1 MAMAHDVRMIESSD
15 ARRCVTADQGLLP
28 SDQAG
33 GAMAGGE
40 SQAPNMSK
48 QRAESRGEVVL
59 TKLSPWSMA
68 DTVARLA
75 AVLAARGMKV
85 FAVIDH
91 ADEARSV
98 GLALRDTKV
107 FIVGSPSLSA
117 AAIEAQPLAA
127 LDLYPANRRLGGRVS
142 NEGQLPISRRG
153 SSPLRS
159 GQRPCSGAREHPCGG
174 QRSGRPLEKRT
185 KSDMTVVRQVDAT
198 IAQVRRRFRRTT
210 SPRPISSTPARRRSP
225 LTSTC

>member
-1 MAMAHDVRMIESSD
+1 
-15 ARRCVTADQGLLP
+15 
-28 SDQAG
+28 
-33 GAMAGGE
+33 MAGGE

-127 LDLYPANRRLGGRVS
+127 LDLTLRIAVWEDGYQTKVSYP
-142 NEGQLPISRRG
+142 
-153 SSPLRS
+153 SP
-159 GQRPCSGAREHPCGG
+159 AE
-174 QRSGRPLEKRT
+174 
-185 KSDMTVVRQVDAT
+185 V
-198 IAQVRRRFRRTT
+198 
-210 SPRPISSTPARRRSP
+210 ARRYGLDSDLAAALESIHAVASAVVDR
-225 LTSTC
+225 